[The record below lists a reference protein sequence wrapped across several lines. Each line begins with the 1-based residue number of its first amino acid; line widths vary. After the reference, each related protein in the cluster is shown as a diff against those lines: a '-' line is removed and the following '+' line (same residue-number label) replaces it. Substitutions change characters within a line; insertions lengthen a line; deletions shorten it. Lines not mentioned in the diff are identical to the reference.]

1 MNDNTKEML
10 DKMVASGY
18 DYEQI
23 VKPNSTN
30 LFIKIGLIEAIF
42 NVVVRNTSL
51 NSKVTEEKIFGMRES
66 LAEFEDATEIVMT
79 EYKNGNTINEKIF
92 KYSTFMSEYDING
105 WTIMT
110 INLITEFV
118 KNNIWFEDVIGNG
131 FCCKGKNGNHFRI
144 VHN

>member
-23 VKPNSTN
+23 VKPNSAN
-30 LFIKIGLIEAIF
+30 LFIKRGLIEAIF
-42 NVVVRNTSL
+42 NVVIRNTSL
-51 NSKVTEEKIFGMRES
+51 NSKVTEEKIFGMREA

-79 EYKNGNTINEKIF
+79 EYKNGNTVNKKIF

-144 VHN
+144 THN